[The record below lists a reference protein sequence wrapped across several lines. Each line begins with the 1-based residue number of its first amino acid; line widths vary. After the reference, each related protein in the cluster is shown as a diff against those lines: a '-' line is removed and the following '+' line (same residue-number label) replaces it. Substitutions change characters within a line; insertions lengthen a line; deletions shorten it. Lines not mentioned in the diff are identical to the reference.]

1 MAQAVDTIDGTA
13 MTTEQVQGIVE
24 YIPTQAEQ
32 KDLKAYMSAPG
43 LDVASKFEALCEC
56 EKFMVAMMT
65 VKHSKNKIRALLF
78 KLQFESCMKDLMS
91 DTTTVEKSCD
101 ELSNSI
107 RLRKLLGI
115 VLNVGNRLNTAG
127 PSEKGKAG
135 AFTLDSLLKLNQAKA
150 FDKKTT
156 FLHYVVLVVQRNNE
170 LLVRFKDDLP
180 TVMKAEKVYWD
191 QCLNDLEEVE
201 NQLENIRKISL
212 HQANEFSKGGKR
224 NVGDDDDS
232 LSDISIS
239 LEDEVRALRSSA
251 VGIFTLDAIK
261 KVSALREKV
270 ETTQTKFAKV
280 LEYFGEEE
288 KMNVMQPHE
297 LFQIIATFC
306 KNFDTAREEVAANT
320 KLKLR
325 EERKRQARNGNT
337 KVQGTRIYPSD
348 NAVETMKSRSQD
360 SELNPSRS
368 FQSCASIDSTKGRV
382 ISTQPNRSFA
392 RNGLEGNGSNGYS
405 NPAARQDHPST
416 PDPVWKAKSANTRF
430 SQSSGHHEAQP
441 PPSYR
446 SKLPDPEPSVS
457 SRQYERQSHVPPQ
470 PSYSQPKMNTKN
482 SWQTHNRD
490 TPGSPDPEPTKV
502 SSYQPSPTQHVPQY
516 SQPSHS
522 RQSNEPRVNCYPV
535 QQKQQQQPTESL
547 SHSRRKKE
555 ISIQTSQAKEE
566 PEPAH
571 SQSTAQKSSS
581 TSGISP
587 DEKLRQKARMRRR
600 MGQGTLSPTSG
611 PASPPVPSS
620 SSPSLTKTMTPGSVT
635 SQARAR
641 QRRRDRLTQIKS
653 SAPQTSPRASSPV
666 VDWPVQAGN

>member
-1 MAQAVDTIDGTA
+1 

-32 KDLKAYMSAPG
+32 KDLKAYMSATG

-115 VLNVGNRLNTAG
+115 VLNIGNRLNTAG
-127 PSEKGKAG
+127 PSEKGKVG

-288 KMNVMQPHE
+288 KINVMQPHE

-337 KVQGTRIYPSD
+337 KVQGTRICPSD

-392 RNGLEGNGSNGYS
+392 RNGLEGNGSNSYS

-430 SQSSGHHEAQP
+430 SQSSGNHEAQP
-441 PPSYR
+441 APSFR

-482 SWQTHNRD
+482 SWQTHNRE
-490 TPGSPDPEPTKV
+490 TPGRPDPEPAKI

-522 RQSNEPRVNCYPV
+522 RQNNKPRVNSYPV

-547 SHSRRKKE
+547 SYSRSKKE

-571 SQSTAQKSSS
+571 SQRTAPKSSP

-620 SSPSLTKTMTPGSVT
+620 SSPTKTTTPGSVT

-653 SAPQTSPRASSPV
+653 SAPRTSPRPSSPV